1 LAITEI
7 EAQFIATST
16 GDSDLWPDHEKHVYH
31 LIMDRRDAS
40 EYLYNDSNGE
50 SRIQDH
56 IGMVEFSGQHA
67 DNVSQ
72 RVYVF
77 VGTDEGT
84 SPTINDP
91 HNCINLGLG
100 D

>member
-1 LAITEI
+1 
-7 EAQFIATST
+7 
-16 GDSDLWPDHEKHVYH
+16 
-31 LIMDRRDAS
+31 
-40 EYLYNDSNGE
+40 
-50 SRIQDH
+50 
-56 IGMVEFSGQHA
+56 MVEFSGQHA

-77 VGTDEGT
+77 VGTDEGA

-91 HNCINLGLG
+91 QNYINPGLG